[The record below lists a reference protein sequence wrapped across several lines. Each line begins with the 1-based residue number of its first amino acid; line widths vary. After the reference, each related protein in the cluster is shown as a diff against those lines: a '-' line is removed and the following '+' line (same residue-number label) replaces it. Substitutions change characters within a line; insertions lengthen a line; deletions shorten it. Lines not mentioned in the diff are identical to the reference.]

1 MLRRPVRDAVRV
13 PAPEDSAAE
22 PAAKRRRRLGG
33 RLSTG
38 FLVLFALVL
47 LGIAALR
54 VTGIDGVAA
63 TVPAVTLTPYVVP
76 GGLLLAL
83 VALVL
88 RRRVLAVVAL
98 VPALVVA
105 PLMLPRMVGN
115 DQPAARGA
123 RVRVL
128 SANVNKGGADV
139 AALLDLVR
147 TGSVDVLNV
156 LELTTEL
163 LPRLDAAGLAELLP
177 YRVVDPTAG
186 GDGSGIFSRFP
197 LRQVVVTPFD
207 DLTQSAAVVDLPGPN
222 DLEDV
227 AVHVQSASHG
237 SADAWRAELGRLPG
251 TRPERVRVLAGDFN
265 STLDHAAFRRLIA
278 DGGYV
283 DAAEQTG
290 DGLAAT
296 WSSLLGPPITI
307 DHVLADH
314 RCAVADFAVH
324 DLPGSDHNAVFA
336 DLALP
341 S

>member
-1 MLRRPVRDAVRV
+1 VREAVRN
-13 PAPEDSAAE
+13 PEPEQSAE
-22 PAAKRRRRLGG
+22 PTAKRRRRLGG
-33 RLSTG
+33 RFSTA

-54 VTGIDGVAA
+54 VSGIDGVAA
-63 TVPAVTLTPYVVP
+63 TVPAVALTPYVVP
-76 GGLLLAL
+76 GGVLLAL

-105 PLMLPRMVGN
+105 PLLLPRLVAN
-115 DQPAARGA
+115 DQPAARGTH
-123 RVRVL
+123 VRVL
-128 SANVNKGGADV
+128 TANVNKGGVDV
-139 AALLDLVR
+139 AAVLDLVR
-147 TGSVDVLNV
+147 ADNVDVLNV
-156 LELTTEL
+156 LELTTDL
-163 LPRLDAAGLAELLP
+163 LPRLDSAGLAEALP

-197 LRQVVVTPFD
+197 LRQVVVTPGD

-222 DLEDV
+222 DIEDV

-237 SADAWRAELGRLPG
+237 NADAWRAELGRLPG

-265 STLDHAAFRRLIA
+265 ATLDHAAFRRLIG

-283 DAAEQTG
+283 DGAEQAG
-290 DGLAAT
+290 NGLAAT

-307 DHVLADH
+307 DHVLADR
-314 RCAVADFAVH
+314 RCAIGAFAVH